1 MILNESFLMDLGCYK
16 SVLYRNPDYNIQLY
30 TSSCVW
36 KL

>member
-1 MILNESFLMDLGCYK
+1 MILNESFLMALRFYK

-36 KL
+36 EL